1 MAEAPKLYASARPL
15 VNVITPGKES
25 ASTIKLPAVFLTPI
39 RLDVVKFVHTN
50 MRKNS
55 RQPYAVSSIAGHQ
68 TSAESWGTGRAV
80 ARIPRV
86 SGSGTHRAGQ
96 GAFGNMCRGG
106 RMFAP
111 SKTWRRWHRRI
122 NKNQKRFA
130 VAASLAASAVTPLVQ
145 ARGHRIAKIPE
156 IPLVV
161 ADASVNSVEKTKAA
175 ITFLKAL
182 GAYEDVQRVKRTR
195 HVRAGKGK
203 WRNRRYVQR
212 KGPLVIHDG
221 TVNNHKLSYAFR
233 NLPGIEIVDVSRLNL
248 LQLAPGGHL
257 GRFCIWTESAFKQ
270 LDKIYGDYTNPGLK
284 KGFRLPLAVLT
295 NADISR
301 VINSDEVQT
310 VVRPVR
316 KPVAR
321 RRKRN
326 PLKNIH
332 ERVHLDPHFVSVKRK
347 RLLAKLPEN
356 AKKNSEEG
364 KKRRKLRRHKGPQ
377 TKLEQ
382 FIKNSN

>member
-1 MAEAPKLYASARPL
+1 MAQAPPMYAAARPL
-15 VNVITPGKES
+15 VNVINPGKES
-25 ASTIKLPAVFLTPI
+25 TTTVKLPSVFLTPI
-39 RLDVVKFVHTN
+39 RLDVVRFVHTN
-50 MRKNS
+50 MRKNN

-96 GAFGNMCRGG
+96 AAFGNMCRGG

-111 SKTWRRWHRRI
+111 TKIWRKWHRKI

-130 VAASLAASAVTPLVQ
+130 VAASLAATAVTPLVQ
-145 ARGHRIAKIPE
+145 ARGHRIQKIAE

-161 ADASVNSVEKTKAA
+161 ADASIGSIEKTKAA
-175 ITFLKAL
+175 IEFLRQL
-182 GAYEDVQRVKRTR
+182 GAYADVEKVKRTR
-195 HVRAGKGK
+195 HVRAGRGK
-203 WRNRRYVQR
+203 WRNRRYVER
-212 KGPLVIHDG
+212 KGPLIIHDG
-221 TVNNHKLSYAFR
+221 PSKFRRAFR
-233 NLPGIEIVDVSRLNL
+233 NLPGIETIDVSRLNL

-257 GRFCIWTESAFKQ
+257 GRFCIWTESAFKKIDQ
-270 LDKIYGDYTNPGLK
+270 IYGDYTTAGLK
-284 KGFRLPLAVLT
+284 KGFHLPTAVIS

-316 KPVAR
+316 KVATR

-332 ERVHLDPHFVSVKRK
+332 EMVRLNPQYVTVKRK

-356 AKKNSEEG
+356 EKKNAEEG
-364 KKRRKLRRHKGPQ
+364 KKKRKLRRYKGPQ

-382 FIKNSN
+382 LIKNPN